1 MFCMWKNFQMFFI
14 EETNSNASSAGT
26 CFWGKKIE
34 IIIISNVIFSQKKM
48 VSLDLFRHV
57 HATLLYCY

>member
-1 MFCMWKNFQMFFI
+1 VIQDAEQMFCMWKNFQMFFI

-34 IIIISNVIFSQKKM
+34 IIISNVIFAQKN
-48 VSLDLFRHV
+48 DII
-57 HATLLYCY
+57 